1 MNSRSLVMEK
11 SNKRGKI
18 PQSDWPLIM
27 ARYEAG
33 ETLASI
39 ARTYD
44 CSPPAISY
52 VVSKSRA
59 RQPARDNPATGPSGT
74 ESQLVKAIASEL
86 AEPVP
91 ADSRGTALRSDD
103 ATPDRRTGHGT
114 ARGGD
119 RRRAPI
125 PPPRLRRQQLGNGR
139 DHRMTRE
146 TNGLR
151 RDGFAERGPHPVARA
166 RIGRNRKRAARA
178 GRDRACGPL
187 RPSPLLRD
195 EADTRHRLHLS
206 LGNGA
211 PSHNGSGE
219 PVIPVI
225 GPVRRRR
232 QPARSGAPPSRRP
245 IRRRAARMRP
255 NFPRPDRVPTTVPP
269 AEGRD
274 RRRLPQGR
282 YRRVY
287 RS

>member
-1 MNSRSLVMEK
+1 MEK

-59 RQPARDNPATGPSGT
+59 RQPARDKFRHGSERDGIAADQGNRERAR
-74 ESQLVKAIASEL
+74 ESQFRQAVAPRRSDRTH
-86 AEPVP
+86 AEP
-91 ADSRGTALRSDD
+91 AGR
-103 ATPDRRTGHGT
+103 HGT
-114 ARGGD
+114 ARRGNVD
-119 RRRAPI
+119 RTRYRRRACAAAARQRARPSND
-125 PPPRLRRQQLGNGR
+125 PRDEWAASRRLGR
-139 DHRMTRE
+139 TRP
-146 TNGLR
+146 
-151 RDGFAERGPHPVARA
+151 APVARA
-166 RIGRNRKRAARA
+166 RRIRRQPETG
-178 GRDRACGPL
+178 GPSPVGTGQ
-187 RPSPLLRD
+187 RPTAPSPLLRG

-211 PSHNGSGE
+211 ASHNGSGE
-219 PVIPVI
+219 PEIPVI

-232 QPARSGAPPSRRP
+232 QPARSGAHRPACP
-245 IRRRAARMRP
+245 IRRRAGRRRP
-255 NFPRPDRVPTTVPP
+255 DFPRPDRVPCHRSART
-269 AEGRD
+269 ERGRV

-282 YRRVY
+282 HRRVY